1 MCVYIYI
8 HKIWFSLH
16 FVNRRESDM
25 EKNNSQCLRAHVG
38 CYTLSAVPAL
48 SCHLIFTTWCDPNDP
63 HDPLEG
69 TSSEGSRC
77 FFRVIVSSPE
87 RKDVSPGRVALE
99 LLYLDDTAAQVC
111 TVLSF
116 SSSILFPGLLFF
128 P

>member
-1 MCVYIYI
+1 M
-8 HKIWFSLH
+8 
-16 FVNRRESDM
+16 
-25 EKNNSQCLRAHVG
+25 
-38 CYTLSAVPAL
+38 
-48 SCHLIFTTWCDPNDP
+48 
-63 HDPLEG
+63 
-69 TSSEGSRC
+69 
-77 FFRVIVSSPE
+77 SSPE